1 MSTVVVVEA
10 DPVLPREPGPHR
22 RYCGY
27 ALLTA
32 AVLAALC
39 VPSLVGRNTNGAP
52 IAAPP
57 DPPPHV
63 GQCRAPIERPEELG
77 RLIGARLVD
86 CGNPHSAE
94 VVSVGQ
100 LDPSTGY
107 PLTAA
112 APSLTDPGKQ
122 CAADALTFVA
132 AMPAVRG
139 KPTALHVFP
148 QFRTEVT
155 VPIRAQWDAG
165 QHWYSCQI
173 LPAIE
178 DLPVSYTGTASRAAI
193 GPLPAAFGRCAQSI
207 DGDPTPCS
215 EPHSAEQISLSQ
227 PIPANNKTDI
237 LDCRQLAEGII
248 GAHDPTFGG
257 ALSLT
262 SWRSDSTV
270 ACWATATTSS
280 EMVGTLVGWGDRPL
294 QSG

>member
-1 MSTVVVVEA
+1 MSTVVVDA
-10 DPVLPREPGPHR
+10 DPALPREPGPHR
-22 RYCGY
+22 RYYGY

-57 DPPPHV
+57 DPPPKV
-63 GQCRAPIERPEELG
+63 GQCRAPIERPEDLG
-77 RLIGARLVD
+77 RLIGAQLVD

-94 VVSVGQ
+94 VVAVGQ
-100 LDPSTGY
+100 LDLDASY

-122 CAADALTFVA
+122 CAADALAYIGVVD
-132 AMPAVRG
+132 AVPG
-139 KPTALHVFP
+139 ESSALHVAP

-173 LPAIE
+173 LPASE
-178 DLPVSYTGTASRAAI
+178 DLPVSYSGMVSGAAT

-207 DGDPTPCS
+207 DGDPTPCA

-227 PIPANNKTDI
+227 PKPADNQTDI
-237 LDCRQLAEGII
+237 LDCRQLAETII
-248 GAHDPTFGG
+248 GAADPTFGG

-262 SWRSDSTV
+262 SWNSDGTV
-270 ACWATATTSS
+270 ACWATSTTSS
-280 EMVGTLVGWGDRPL
+280 EMVGTLIGWGDRPL
-294 QSG
+294 RSG

>member
-1 MSTVVVVEA
+1 MSTVVVDA
-10 DPVLPREPGPHR
+10 DPALPRESGPHR
-22 RYCGY
+22 RYYGY

-63 GQCRAPIERPEELG
+63 GQCRAPIERPEDLG
-77 RLIGARLVD
+77 KLIGARLVD

-100 LDPSTGY
+100 LDLSAGY

-112 APSLTDPGKQ
+112 APSLTEPAKQ
-122 CAADALTFVA
+122 CAADALAYVGVVTSTGTSSAVHVA
-132 AMPAVRG
+132 
-139 KPTALHVFP
+139 P

-173 LPAIE
+173 LPASE
-178 DLPVSYTGTASRAAI
+178 DLPVSYTGTVSYAAV

-207 DGDPTPCS
+207 DGNPTPCS

-227 PIPANNKTDI
+227 PLPANNQIDI
-237 LDCRQLAEGII
+237 LDCRHLADGII

-262 SWRSDSTV
+262 SWRSASTV
-270 ACWATATTSS
+270 ACWATSTTSS